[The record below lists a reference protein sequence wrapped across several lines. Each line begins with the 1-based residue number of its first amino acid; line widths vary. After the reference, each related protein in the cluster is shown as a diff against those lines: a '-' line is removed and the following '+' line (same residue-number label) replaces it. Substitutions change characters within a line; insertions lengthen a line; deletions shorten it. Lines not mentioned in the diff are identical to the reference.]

1 MSTRRKFKNRVFTK
15 IDKYAFSDVRRDNR
29 LSAQATL
36 VLESMV
42 KLADH
47 RSRIYSG
54 HISDLHDYTGISR
67 STLRKILKDL
77 EDKFLIVRLPAP
89 TGDRQTHWSVATVY
103 DQFVVPPDTENLG
116 NADQSVTSSRP
127 SGDKAVK
134 QSLHST
140 SDSAQFGGLE
150 ALEVLGERYPEG
162 SISTHMLRAEYE
174 ALSASWP
181 HISDHLDEA
190 ISRLGLDPAKEWWS
204 AATSLGLGEEVIG
217 ALRRVGDSFEPF

>member
-1 MSTRRKFKNRVFTK
+1 MSTRRRFKNRAFTK
-15 IDKYAFSDVRRDNR
+15 IDKYAFSDVRKDHR

-42 KLADH
+42 KLANH
-47 RSRIYSG
+47 RNRIYSG

-89 TGDRQTHWSVATVY
+89 TGDRQTHWNVAKAY
-103 DQFVVPPDTENLG
+103 EEFVVPPDTENLG

-140 SDSAQFGGLE
+140 SDDAQFGGLE

-181 HISDHLDEA
+181 HISDHLDES

-204 AATSLGLGEEVIG
+204 AAISLGLGEEVIG